1 MAQPSPLPDIN
12 DRTNGILEDINSKI
26 ILPVG
31 MDSQE
36 QTMDNSTIG
45 HHISEQFNKELE
57 DIRNKVLSMGGLV
70 ERQIELAVEAY
81 TTGDKEIAELV
92 IKQDDQVD
100 ALETVIDQECMQIL
114 ALRQPTAF
122 DLRLLVTVMKI
133 IHEIEKIG
141 NKAERVAEMAIKL
154 AGGLSSQNKF
164 PHYVLEHMAGLVK
177 GMLHDALDAFAR
189 MNLENVA
196 EITERDD
203 NVDREYENILRQLMT
218 RMMEDP
224 RNITRTLDVL
234 WTVRALER
242 IGDHACYIC
251 EHLIFMI
258 KGEDVRHLSQ
268 SELEKKVKAPR

>member
-1 MAQPSPLPDIN
+1 
-12 DRTNGILEDINSKI
+12 
-26 ILPVG
+26 
-31 MDSQE
+31 
-36 QTMDNSTIG
+36 MDNSKIG

-57 DIRNKVLSMGGLV
+57 DIRNNVLTMGGLV
-70 ERQIELAVEAY
+70 EQQIELAVQAF
-81 TTGDKEIAELV
+81 TSGDIELAEEV
-92 IKQDDQVD
+92 IKQDNQVD
-100 ALETVIDQECMQIL
+100 ALEMAIDLECTQIL

-122 DLRLLVTVMKI
+122 DLRLLLTVIKI
-133 IHEIEKIG
+133 IHEIERVG
-141 NKAERVAEMAIKL
+141 DKAERVAQMAIQL
-154 AGGLSSQNKF
+154 AGVESKF
-164 PHYVLEHMAGLVK
+164 PHHELEHMAELVK

-189 MNLENVA
+189 MTIEDLP

-203 NVDREYENILRQLMT
+203 NVDREYENILRQLIT

-251 EHLIFMI
+251 EHLIYMI

-268 SELEKKVKAPR
+268 SELESKLKA